1 MIPPLSRWYCRARRS
16 IPAEVTGLPSSV
28 KPIAPTSRSSAISVS
43 SSPRR
48 PRVMLA
54 KKPVGT
60 RARADA
66 SAISELT
73 TDAVST
79 VGTVFGIATI
89 AQYPPAAAAAVPESM
104 SSLYSWPGVRR
115 CTCGST
121 NAGNRCLPAASTV
134 SAPSGAGSE
143 SVPPAAPI
151 SAISPPRI
159 RTSWSPSR
167 PVRGS
172 STCAERIS
180 RFGGG
185 RRFGE
190 QPLDRAHPATAIRL
204 GAPTSSS

>member
-1 MIPPLSRWYCRARRS
+1 
-16 IPAEVTGLPSSV
+16 
-28 KPIAPTSRSSAISVS
+28 
-43 SSPRR
+43 
-48 PRVMLA
+48 MLA

-134 SAPSGAGSE
+134 SAPSGAGSG
-143 SVPPAAPI
+143 PGRAPI
-151 SAISPPRI
+151 SAISPSRI
-159 RTSWSPSR
+159 RTSWSAVDAR
-167 PVRGS
+167 PRVEHMRV
-172 STCAERIS
+172 ADQQV
-180 RFGGG
+180 GG
-185 RRFGE
+185 RRRLGE
-190 QPLDRAHPATAIRL
+190 QSLDRAHPATAIRL